1 MTRFALSADCDIQM
15 TRREMTKDAFV
26 TDLFTDTPNQQ
37 LGGIYDQLLNFSTDH
52 SMGSDG
58 ATVCK
63 GVAYVCTYYPDFDNE
78 RTESHWTGDVTL
90 QWDITDETMTYFK
103 VG

>member
-1 MTRFALSADCDIQM
+1 
-15 TRREMTKDAFV
+15 
-26 TDLFTDTPNQQ
+26 
-37 LGGIYDQLLNFSTDH
+37 
-52 SMGSDG
+52 MGSEG